1 MVPANRSWGSGK
13 PLLLDNCW
21 AHCHSRHPPADSNLV
36 TQPLRGAMMFCSQC
50 GSENKDQARFCRE
63 CGSPLRASQAA
74 SPSPKPT
81 SPRPSGTSLGSF
93 SPGQIR
99 WCSPS
104 LFGLVLV
111 GFLLPFA
118 DLSCAGEHVVTLT
131 GTNLALGTRPA
142 YPSDAAGGVPDDAS
156 SRCGLATLAVACAV
170 IGLILGI
177 RAGGASTRG
186 QALCAALGT
195 LLLFGLSSFWK
206 ARSVKAVR
214 A

>member
-1 MVPANRSWGSGK
+1 
-13 PLLLDNCW
+13 
-21 AHCHSRHPPADSNLV
+21 
-36 TQPLRGAMMFCSQC
+36 MFCSQC

-195 LLLFGLSSFWK
+195 LLLFGLKLVLESQIREGGEGMIALTFRFGYWLTLLGLL
-206 ARSVKAVR
+206 AGALFNGWQVLSVR
-214 A
+214 RG

>member
-1 MVPANRSWGSGK
+1 
-13 PLLLDNCW
+13 
-21 AHCHSRHPPADSNLV
+21 
-36 TQPLRGAMMFCSQC
+36 MFCSQC

-142 YPSDAAGGVPDDAS
+142 YPSDAAGGVPGRCQFPLRTGYSCCRLRGDRAD
-156 SRCGLATLAVACAV
+156 SRDPRWRGKYP
-170 IGLILGI
+170 
-177 RAGGASTRG
+177 RAGTLRRSRHF
-186 QALCAALGT
+186 AALRAQLVLESQIREGGEGMIALTFRFGYWLT
-195 LLLFGLSSFWK
+195 LLGLLAGALFNGWQVLS
-206 ARSVKAVR
+206 VR
-214 A
+214 RG

>member
-1 MVPANRSWGSGK
+1 
-13 PLLLDNCW
+13 
-21 AHCHSRHPPADSNLV
+21 
-36 TQPLRGAMMFCSQC
+36 MFCSQC

-177 RAGGASTRG
+177 RAGRG
-186 QALCAALGT
+186 KYPRAGTLRRSRHFAALRAQLVLESQIREGGEGMIALTFRFGYWLT
-195 LLLFGLSSFWK
+195 LLGLLAGALFNGWQVLS
-206 ARSVKAVR
+206 VR
-214 A
+214 RG